1 MILSIDSSFIIPE
14 LFKEKFDIFNK
25 LFKNNNLNYDS
36 FISEYYNNTFY
47 NDTFI
52 INKSSEKSNSDTI
65 AELNI
70 TTLSNSIEK

>member
-1 MILSIDSSFIIPE
+1 MILSIYSSFIIPE